1 MFKKISLS
9 LIKGTK
15 NVLFFL
21 LRVPTHQVFT
31 FNLQFSYEPKY
42 KVCLFKTI
50 CGIFHFRFR
59 FIFTKLYIF
68 VQQNDSLTLKHNSF
82 QN

>member
-1 MFKKISLS
+1 MLKKISLS

-15 NVLFFL
+15 NVPFFL

-31 FNLQFSYEPKY
+31 FNLRFSYELKY

-50 CGIFHFRFR
+50 VGF
-59 FIFTKLYIF
+59 FIFDSVSFLLNFIF
-68 VQQNDSLTLKHNSF
+68 LFNKMTR
-82 QN
+82 